1 MKEKG
6 KAKDEGT
13 KKNMTGKR
21 RHILCLKIHVSPEKS
36 KPLFCF
42 VQSLNRVEW
51 IGLLC
56 VH

>member
-51 IGLLC
+51 IRLLC

>member
-21 RHILCLKIHVSPEKS
+21 KHILCLKIHLSPEKS
-36 KPLFCF
+36 KPLSALF
-42 VQSLNRVEW
+42 SL
-51 IGLLC
+51 
-56 VH
+56 